1 MLSNKTLLQIR
12 NLRLRKAIPWLSRS
26 GRRLLGVESLAPQ
39 GADMAS
45 LVTVRPGVWPNNLCQ
60 DLAGNAFCVSQC
72 VAWIM
77 SNFMS
82 AHGR

>member
-26 GRRLLGVESLAPQ
+26 GRRLLGVESLALQ